1 MNELELLL
9 LRLEDMTESA
19 ENKDARL
26 LAKALSRYFKSTEK
40 QTIGFNDSKRKKKDE

>member
-19 ENKDARL
+19 ESKEVKI
-26 LAKALSRYFKSTEK
+26 LAKTLKRYFENADKNG
-40 QTIGFNDSKRKKKDE
+40 IGFVNEDRSTPS